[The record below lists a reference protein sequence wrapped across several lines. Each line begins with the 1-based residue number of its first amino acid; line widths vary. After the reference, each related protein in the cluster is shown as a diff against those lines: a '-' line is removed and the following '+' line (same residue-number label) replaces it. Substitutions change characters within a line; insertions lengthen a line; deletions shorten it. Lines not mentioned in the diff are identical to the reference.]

1 MIQLEWMAVA
11 HLGNFWQA
19 IYHERRFYE
28 IPEKILKVLRYSILK
43 GKR

>member
-1 MIQLEWMAVA
+1 MAGT
-11 HLGNFWQA
+11 HLGNFGQA
-19 IYHERRFYE
+19 IYHDRRFYE